1 MTIKSFL
8 RKLWVEEAIPKPLS
22 KIVKSYNNH
31 DSPEVSF
38 KQKIEYHNMSPQ
50 LQVGVTGYSRL
61 LDLANI
67 QINTDDNEAKKI
79 IENWNETTD
88 FKTKFEAMGNTFL
101 ICGNSILE
109 KLDEKTTQDVEEVDM
124 TTITGKKRDDYGKT
138 LYYIQET
145 GGEKKPLGQNNINRY
160 IEFNLNTISKSV
172 WSPCIFESAAI
183 PRRVGNRTT
192 FPLVELVIG
201 LEDAMST
208 IILNNAYPEQYYTF
222 EGVGE
227 DELQTEA
234 EKIRKRKPGDKII
247 GTKKPLIDIFETKG
261 QSAYVDY
268 IKYLYNSLS
277 LAVKFPT
284 DILIGD
290 FTSRASS
297 EESADLPVKFANAIK
312 RYLGN
317 KLKQELYDP
326 ILQQMGKDVKKINL
340 QVTFGTQ
347 EIIKFT
353 PTDALQRFEKKA
365 WSIEEVREWDKHNS
379 GVDLFD
385 DDIMNNEVIQQK
397 EDEMKAQFDNKIN
410 PEDKNRLQIQKENT
424 RKCKMCKEHQHAL
437 CDKPDWCKCNHSD

>member
-8 RKLWVEEAIPKPLS
+8 RNLWVEEAIPKPLS
-22 KIVKSYNNH
+22 KVIKSYLS
-31 DSPEVSF
+31 DAPEVSF
-38 KQKIEYHNMSPQ
+38 KQKIYYHNISPQ

-67 QINTDDNEAKKI
+67 QINTDDEEAKKI
-79 IENWNETTD
+79 IEDWNNITD
-88 FKTKFEAMGNTFL
+88 FKTKLEAMGNTFL

-109 KLDEKTTQDVEEVDM
+109 KLDEKLIQDIEEVDM
-124 TTITGKKRDDYGKT
+124 TTITGKKRDEYGKT
-138 LYYIQET
+138 LYYIQEAD
-145 GGEKKPLGQNNINRY
+145 GQQKQLGENNIKRY
-160 IEFNLNTISKSV
+160 IEFNLNTISKSI
-172 WSPCIFESAAI
+172 WSPCIFEAAAI

-192 FPLVELVIG
+192 YPLVELVVG

-208 IILNNAYPEQYYTF
+208 IILNNAYPEVYYTF
-222 EGVGE
+222 ENANAE
-227 DELQTEA
+227 ELEIQSQ
-234 EKIRKRKPGDKII
+234 KIRKRKPGERIVT
-247 GTKKPLIDIFETKG
+247 TKKPEIDMYESKG

-326 ILQQMGKDVKKINL
+326 ILLQMGKDIKKINL

-365 WSIEEVREWDKHNS
+365 WSIEELREWDKHNT

-385 DDIMNNEVIQQK
+385 DDLMSNEMMKQK
-397 EDEMKAQFDNKIN
+397 EDDMKAQFDSKIN
-410 PEDKNRLQIQKENT
+410 PEDKSKLSLQKENT

-437 CDKPDWCKCNHSD
+437 CDKKEWCKCSHSD